1 MHHGRLCRAGRELDV
16 ASAHGH
22 GRAVSR
28 GRFNACA
35 ETAGIHQTHVR
46 RRRLRDVDLYAPG
59 VALMREPVAKRSPK
73 HRGRVGNTDHLA
85 VVQPV
90 RHDARRQENLRI
102 AILVALEEK
111 NVPKQKQEFRASPA
125 MWDVAHVPKPVRH
138 LAEIFGDG

>member
-1 MHHGRLCRAGRELDV
+1 
-16 ASAHGH
+16 
-22 GRAVSR
+22 
-28 GRFNACA
+28 
-35 ETAGIHQTHVR
+35 
-46 RRRLRDVDLYAPG
+46 
-59 VALMREPVAKRSPK
+59 MREPVAKRSPK

-102 AILVALEEK
+102 AILVAFEEK

-138 LAEIFGDG
+138 LAEIFGDGITMLLVPRAEHDLPGTRRVFAADLRVRSVTHDPLETLVEPPHVPDEQKSVRQLER